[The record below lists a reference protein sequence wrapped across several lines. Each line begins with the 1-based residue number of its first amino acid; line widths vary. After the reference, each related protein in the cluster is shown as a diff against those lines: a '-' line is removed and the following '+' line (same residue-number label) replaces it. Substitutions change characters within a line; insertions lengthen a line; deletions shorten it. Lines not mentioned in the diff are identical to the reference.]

1 MGKGRGRGLRRTW
14 KNRKERK
21 RSGPAATATGRRGDG
36 RELGERIDLV
46 LGFRKLKTL
55 KSGLGLGVVGLP
67 R

>member
-1 MGKGRGRGLRRTW
+1 MDRRRRRQDDGETAESWGK
-14 KNRKERK
+14 E
-21 RSGPAATATGRRGDG
+21 
-36 RELGERIDLV
+36 IDLV